1 LYHINY
7 NTTRMQSDNKLIESL
22 KQLGLNHLEAEVYL
36 HLLTNQQM
44 TAYKVGKSINKPTA
58 NVYKA
63 IDSLS
68 KKGAVLIESNKS
80 KYCKAVSPNEFLN
93 HFEKNILDKTKE
105 LKATLNSLETDF
117 YDEKTY
123 SIESVPLV
131 FERFRTMMEKA
142 KVIVVIDAFPSA
154 IDKVIDTIEE
164 TIQRGVDV
172 YIQVYKPL
180 KIKGADIAFSKIGN
194 EALSHWQSEQLN
206 LIIDGEEYLTAL
218 MDKDLTKVLQANWS
232 NNYYM
237 ACTLHAGRM
246 QEQTIIKIN
255 AKIGSKNFENEVI
268 ELLEKQK
275 YFYNSTIP
283 GFDKLF
289 KTK

>member
-1 LYHINY
+1 
-7 NTTRMQSDNKLIESL
+7 MQLDNNIDSL
-22 KQLGLNHLEAEVYL
+22 KQLGLNQLESEVYL
-36 HLLTNQQM
+36 HLLKNQQM

-80 KYCKAVSPNEFLN
+80 KYCKAISPDEFLN
-93 HFEKNILDKTKE
+93 HYEKNILDKTKK
-105 LKATLNSLETDF
+105 LKASLNNLENDF

-123 SIESVPLV
+123 SIESIPLV
-131 FERFRTMMEKA
+131 FERFKNMMDKA
-142 KVIVVIDAFPSA
+142 KVIAVIDVFPNA
-154 IDKVIDTIEE
+154 LDLVIDTIREA
-164 TIQRGVDV
+164 INRGVEV
-172 YIQVYKPL
+172 HIQVYKL
-180 KIKGADIAFSKIGN
+180 IEIKGADLAYSPIG
-194 EALSHWQSEQLN
+194 EKALSHWKSEQLN

-218 MDKDLTKVLQANWS
+218 MDKSLTKIIQATWS

-246 QEQTIIKIN
+246 HEQTMMKITT
-255 AKIGSKNFENEVI
+255 KIGSKNFEKEVL

-275 YFYNSTIP
+275 YFYNSNIP
-283 GFDKLF
+283 GFDKLL
-289 KTK
+289 KSK

>member
-1 LYHINY
+1 MKQEE
-7 NTTRMQSDNKLIESL
+7 NTIISL
-22 KQLGLNHLEAEVYL
+22 KNLGLNQLEAEVYL
-36 HLLTNQQM
+36 HLLGNEQM

-80 KYCKAVSPNEFLN
+80 KYCKAVAPNEFLN
-93 HFEKNILDKTKE
+93 HYTGDLLKKTKE
-105 LKATLNSLETDF
+105 TKRLLKNLEKNH

-131 FERFRTMMEKA
+131 FERFRQMMQKA
-142 KVIVVIDAFPSA
+142 KKVA
-154 IDKVIDTIEE
+154 VIDTFPNALENVLASIKEA
-164 TIQRGVDV
+164 IKRGVTV
-172 YIQVYKPL
+172 YIQVYKP
-180 KIKGADIAFSKIGN
+180 IQIEGADVTFTGIAK
-194 EALSHWQSEQLN
+194 EALSHWKSEQLN
-206 LIIDGEEYLTAL
+206 LIIDGEEYLMAL
-218 MDKDLTKVLQANWS
+218 MDKELNKTIQASWS

-246 QEQTIIKIN
+246 HEQTIMKISE
-255 AKIGSKNFENEVI
+255 KIGNKCFEKEI
-268 ELLEKQK
+268 LELLEKQK
-275 YFYNSTIP
+275 YFYNSDIP

>member
-1 LYHINY
+1 
-7 NTTRMQSDNKLIESL
+7 MQDQNNIDSL
-22 KQLGLNHLEAEVYL
+22 KQLGLNQLEAEVYL
-36 HLLTNQQM
+36 HLLTNKQM

-80 KYCKAVSPNEFLN
+80 KYCKAVAPNEFLN
-93 HFEKNILDKTKE
+93 HYTKDLLKKTKE
-105 LKATLNSLETDF
+105 AEQLLNNLEINH

-131 FERFRTMMEKA
+131 FERFRQMMQ
-142 KVIVVIDAFPSA
+142 KVKKVAVIDVFPNA
-154 IDKVIDTIEE
+154 LENVIDSIKDTIE
-164 TIQRGVDV
+164 RGVAV
-172 YIQVYKPL
+172 YIQVYKP
-180 KIKGADIAFSKIGN
+180 IQIEGADVAFTGIAK
-194 EALSHWQSEQLN
+194 EALSHWKSEQLN
-206 LIIDGEEYLTAL
+206 VIIDGEEYLMAL
-218 MDKDLTKVLQANWS
+218 MDKELTKTIQANWS
-232 NNYYM
+232 TNYYM
-237 ACTLHAGRM
+237 ACSLHAGRM
-246 QEQTIIKIN
+246 HEQTVMKISD
-255 AKIGSKNFENEVI
+255 KIGSKNFEKEVI